1 MALEQYITENNI
13 TVIKEYDGHIKT
25 IGKSANEERNKYY
38 MVKDNIT
45 TDEYYIMECHKSDSF
60 NIYFKFDKVSLPDV
74 LKVFDKCN
82 PTWFQSGNGYI
93 ITHIK
98 WNGKDTCI
106 HLHQYLMNY
115 YGQKNSII
123 KNECNNYTDKTKS
136 IDHINRNP
144 LDNRLSNLRIINQSH
159 QNHNQMDR
167 PRGTNLDTSYDT
179 LKQFIPKNIYFKKAT
194 IDKNGLTHGEHFT
207 IEIKF
212 TTTDNVKQR
221 IRKKT
226 TKAQNITLPVKLIQ
240 AIKIKFQI
248 INGSKPLRQHLDIY
262 TPDNLEEYK
271 LELQTLIKN
280 IADKFN
286 IANTKTLIELLD
298 TNISFNKK
306 LEKFNC
312 PHCNKSLTGKSSLTR
327 HVKTK
332 H

>member
-1 MALEQYITENNI
+1 MEDILKTYIDNHNLTLLNYWKGQEITSGCKSGQIRNSYCLVKNN
-13 TVIKEYDGHIKT
+13 
-25 IGKSANEERNKYY
+25 AN
-38 MVKDNIT
+38 T
-45 TDEYYIMECHKSDSF
+45 SEYYISIVNENDDKYDIMLFDDIIKF
-60 NIYFKFDKVSLPDV
+60 RNIENINYPIWYKLS
-74 LKVFDKCN
+74 
-82 PTWFQSGNGYI
+82 NGYI
-93 ITHIK
+93 GTTIRLNNKKVFRYFHQHI
-98 WNGKDTCI
+98 
-106 HLHQYLMNY
+106 MNY
-115 YGQKNSII
+115 FSN
-123 KNECNNYTDKTKS
+123 TDKTKS

-159 QNHNQMDR
+159 QNHNQTDR

-194 IDKNGLTHGEHFT
+194 TDKNGLTHGEHFT

-212 TTTDNVKQR
+212 TTADNVKHR

-248 INGSKPLRQHLDIY
+248 INGSKPLQQHLDIY

-306 LEKFNC
+306 LEKINC